1 MSGHYLVNI
10 GSKPAHH
17 LVNFMVLTSL
27 LLAGIIG
34 IEAAPASAAITTTAV
49 ADVAGSNTTVTLG
62 GTPIR
67 EGATLAGGATIGI
80 GTSALL
86 NPGVGAREI
95 RTKYDS
101 NTVYQA
107 GTARAPEGWTL
118 SYSINNGTSWSS
130 SEPSPA
136 SAVTDIKASAT
147 SVAAGAIDGY
157 SQQYSTETTAAVPT
171 SSFTANS
178 GGDGWGVTFYDNYIF
193 NVFHHVAQTVVD
205 CHLRTTGERCAGFTH
220 QVSTLE
226 AGVTVNY
233 QAAMR
238 SDAWVDAIS
247 GKLYAFS
254 APTAGTNANRAG
266 VICLDVTST
275 PTECGFTPL
284 TGDDSVNDHGHLSDS
299 VNVGRRLFGAESA
312 GTNSLVCFDAAS
324 ASKCANSPV
333 TLDGTAG
340 ASWGSGGI
348 HLETIGT
355 RVFARTSSKMYCF
368 NASDLSVCSGGHW
381 PATLSAENTS
391 DPQTVVH
398 TDQFGVP
405 NGVCSLNDCFNLS
418 GVSQDAVVSNFSEV
432 WVNPFAVMGAGTN
445 QWAYTTTTT
454 LGRAFSSNGSTMAC
468 FDYSTGALC
477 TGFSARTWGQL
488 YSIFVDPENP
498 SCLWTNSDEGLISNL
513 DAITGQAGCSTNAT
527 VTLQPS
533 QFAPRYACSTDQG
546 IDQWRILK
554 ISNLVGGG
562 TVTSIK
568 LTVRNSLGNPVAG
581 FTGLPVVVG
590 QEVDLTAMNI
600 ALSGSRPT
608 FSFAFSLASGS
619 ITSATIAVDYKGK
632 GPELCSTATL
642 KTVSASTAAAI
653 NSYFTDSVGLGNSYQ
668 SVRNFNISS
677 TTDSNL
683 YLTVPTTPRNLT
695 GSGLNTNATLTF
707 AAPSDNGGLELGS
720 YQISRDGGSTWTVIS
735 NLADN
740 GDGTFSVSVTNL
752 TPGQTYPMRIAATN
766 SLGRGAAASLS
777 LSAQVVDF
785 GNIPDTQQNAGPIYL
800 ATQVSAGF
808 PYTYT
813 ASPAGVCT
821 VAGNTV
827 TLVAVGTCSL
837 VQNQAGDSTHLATT
851 ATSSFAVLANPVVI
865 TAPSAPISLAVTPS
879 SSQVS
884 LTWAAPTNL
893 GNGVVTDYVIQYK
906 VGTSW
911 VPFTDGT
918 STNTFAVVPGL
929 TNGTTYS
936 FKVAAVNSAGQGVF
950 SSAVDCTPAGIPGA
964 ATALSATK
972 PSTTAALTWTA
983 PVSTG
988 GSAITDYIVEYKL
1001 SDDSLWTTFADGV
1014 STAASASIT
1023 GLLTG
1028 STYDVQVTP
1037 KNIVGTGPSVS
1048 TVTLSV
1054 TNNNAALALAWAAN
1068 TDGATI
1074 VNHIVQH
1081 RVLGSSVWIDTDTLS
1096 ANRTTSLTGLINGT
1110 EYEVRVARMIT
1121 GAVVSSYTSTV
1132 RAKPFTFASAP
1143 ALTATPGIAQV
1154 TLTWVAPAANG
1165 SAISDYTLHYRAT
1178 GATNWITLNDGISL
1192 NTSSVIIGLTNGTSY
1207 DFEVAAA
1214 NGAGT
1219 GAFSTAA
1226 VATPRRAPGAISG
1239 LVLTAAAGG
1248 LTVAWVAPTDNG
1260 GAPITDYEVQYKEI
1274 SSTLWRTLVH
1284 PVTTATSHSIANLD
1298 GLSRYSVRIAAV
1310 NAAGIGAFGAAGS
1323 EITAAVVVAPQQNES
1338 PVAAVPQVDT
1348 TKAYKKSI
1356 KQHARE
1362 KVTFEFLKVSDVV
1375 KVVIDNREIPFVVV
1389 DGVITITDP
1398 GLEPG
1403 NKEVRISGAWGTI
1416 TLLEKLQVIKA
1427 AAVPVSA
1434 KPISIGGFQAG
1445 ASILNPKIKA
1455 LIKTLVAQNFTKSSM
1470 VCAGFT
1476 SGPTVLGVD
1485 PALAAARA
1493 KAVCSYAKSLNS
1505 KLTFA
1510 TRGFNTLVDN
1520 AAARKVLVSFTR

>member
-1 MSGHYLVNI
+1 MSGRIPFRTPLNVARHF
-10 GSKPAHH
+10 
-17 LVNFMVLTSL
+17 VNFMVLTSL

-49 ADVAGSNTTVTLG
+49 ADEAGSNTAATLG

-67 EGATLAGGATIGI
+67 EGATLAGGETIGI

-95 RTKYDS
+95 RTQYDA

-118 SYSINNGTSWSS
+118 SYSINNGTSWLSA
-130 SEPSPA
+130 EPSPA
-136 SAVTDIKASAT
+136 SAVTDIKASAA

-157 SQQYSTETTAAVPT
+157 SQTYSTETTASVPSSTFST
-171 SSFTANS
+171 ST
-178 GGDGWGVTFYDNYIF
+178 GGDGWGVAFYDNYIF
-193 NVFHHVAQTVVD
+193 NIYHHDESITKLD
-205 CHLRTTGERCAGFTH
+205 CHLRTTGARCLLPAITYPATITSPAGINFASTSRSDVVVDPLAGRLYSLTMATTGDDFGKAGILCIDVKTNPVFCGFTVLGSKRDLTTNNVSWSGAITEPLRLANKVYGVAASASGVELLCFDLDTADKCLSGPVELFASGTSSRLEKIGTKLFVASTRKLTCWDTATSLVCPGVWPRTLNAATAETNMITVHESAGVQNGICTRFDCFDLGGTAKTGAGWVNPYSLGSIMYVWIKGVTVLGRHYFSNDSFMRCFDYATEQACAGFT
-220 QVSTLE
+220 SPTFAL
-226 AGVTVNY
+226 
-233 QAAMR
+233 
-238 SDAWVDAIS
+238 
-247 GKLYAFS
+247 LYHIA
-254 APTAGTNANRAG
+254 
-266 VICLDVTST
+266 
-275 PTECGFTPL
+275 
-284 TGDDSVNDHGHLSDS
+284 
-299 VNVGRRLFGAESA
+299 
-312 GTNSLVCFDAAS
+312 
-324 ASKCANSPV
+324 
-333 TLDGTAG
+333 
-340 ASWGSGGI
+340 
-348 HLETIGT
+348 
-355 RVFARTSSKMYCF
+355 
-368 NASDLSVCSGGHW
+368 
-381 PATLSAENTS
+381 
-391 DPQTVVH
+391 
-398 TDQFGVP
+398 
-405 NGVCSLNDCFNLS
+405 
-418 GVSQDAVVSNFSEV
+418 
-432 WVNPFAVMGAGTN
+432 
-445 QWAYTTTTT
+445 
-454 LGRAFSSNGSTMAC
+454 
-468 FDYSTGALC
+468 
-477 TGFSARTWGQL
+477 
-488 YSIFVDPENP
+488 VDPENP
-498 SCLWTNSDEGLISNL
+498 SCLWTDSN
-513 DAITGQAGCSTNAT
+513 DGSIINMNAMTGAAGCTANPV

-533 QFAPRYACSTDQG
+533 QFAPRYACSTEQG
-546 IDQWRILK
+546 IDQWRVLK

-562 TVTSIK
+562 TANSIL
-568 LTVRNSLGNPVAG
+568 LTVRNPLGNPVAG
-581 FTGLPVVVG
+581 FTDLPVTVG
-590 QEVDLTAMNI
+590 QDLDLTGMNI
-600 ALSGSRPT
+600 ELSGSRPT
-608 FSFAFSLASGS
+608 FSFAFSLSAGS
-619 ITSATIAVDYKGK
+619 ITSATIAVEYKGK

-642 KTVSASTAAAI
+642 KSPVNLTTAAI

-677 TTDSNL
+677 TTASSNL

-695 GSGLNTNATLTF
+695 GAGLNTNATLTF

-720 YQISRDGGSTWTVIS
+720 YQISRDGGSTWTIID

-827 TLVAVGTCSL
+827 TLVAVGTCTL
-837 VQNQAGDSTHLATT
+837 VQNQVGDSTHLATT
-851 ATSSFAVLANPVVI
+851 ATSSFVVLANPVII
-865 TAPSAPISLAVTPS
+865 TAPSAPISLAVTPG

-918 STNTFAVVPGL
+918 SVNTFAVVPGL
-929 TNGTTYS
+929 TNGTAYS

-950 SSAVDCTPAGIPGA
+950 SAAINGTPAGTPGA
-964 ATALSATK
+964 ATALSSTK
-972 PSTTAALTWTA
+972 TATTAALTWTA
-983 PVSTG
+983 PASNG

-1001 SDDSLWTTFADGV
+1001 SDVSTWTTFADGV

-1023 GLLTG
+1023 GLLDQV
-1028 STYDVQVTP
+1028 TYDVQVTP

-1054 TNNNAALALAWAAN
+1054 TNNNAALALSWAAN

-1081 RVLGSSVWIDTDTLS
+1081 RVLGSSVWIDTDTVS

-1110 EYEVRVARMIT
+1110 EYEVRVARMLNST
-1121 GAVVSSYTSTV
+1121 DVSSYTSTV

-1143 ALTATPGIAQV
+1143 VLTATPGIAQV

-1165 SAISDYTLHYRAT
+1165 SAISDYILHYRVT
-1178 GATNWITLNDGISL
+1178 GATNWLTLNDGISL

-1219 GAFSTAA
+1219 SAFSTAA
-1226 VATPRRAPGAISG
+1226 IATPRRTPGAISG
-1239 LVLTAAAGG
+1239 LVLTPAAGG
-1248 LTVAWVAPTDNG
+1248 LTLAWVAPTDNG

-1284 PVTTATSHSIANLD
+1284 PVTTATAHSIANLD

-1323 EITAAVVVAPQQNES
+1323 EITAAVVVAPQQTES
-1338 PVAAVPQVDT
+1338 PVAALPQVDT
-1348 TKAYKKSI
+1348 TKASKKLI

-1362 KVTFEFLKVSDVV
+1362 KVTFDFLKVSDVF
-1375 KVVIDNREIPFVVV
+1375 KVVIDNREIPFVVA

-1403 NKEVRISGAWGTI
+1403 DKEVRISGAWGTI

-1427 AAVPVSA
+1427 AAVVVAVKPLTVSVFA
-1434 KPISIGGFQAG
+1434 AG
-1445 ASILNPKIKA
+1445 SSVLTPKIKA
-1455 LIKTLVAQNFTKSSM
+1455 LVKKFVAQNFTKSAM
-1470 VCAGFT
+1470 VCAGYT
-1476 SGPTVLGVD
+1476 SGPSVLGVD

-1493 KAVCSYAKSLNS
+1493 KAVCAYAKSLNR

-1510 TRGFNTLVDN
+1510 TRGFNTLVNN